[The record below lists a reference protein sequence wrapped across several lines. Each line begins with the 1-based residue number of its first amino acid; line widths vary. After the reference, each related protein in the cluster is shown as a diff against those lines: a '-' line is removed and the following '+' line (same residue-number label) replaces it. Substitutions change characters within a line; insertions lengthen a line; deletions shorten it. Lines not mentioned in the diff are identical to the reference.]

1 MLAVVLLHYICCISV
16 RLLSIL
22 MGKRWVLFQTI
33 FYHIHLCLKIYMN
46 KSHSGSGKGQSPL
59 NCCQPLSARLINVC
73 SIGKPNKLL
82 FILILQTI
90 YLHKPNSALLFT
102 ANHITRLPIATLSIL
117 NFHLTKTTV
126 AFCSIVKPGIFL
138 LKLTLKLNIFP
149 SYRIHDP
156 HTMMTRVMF
165 TIVGLT

>member
-1 MLAVVLLHYICCISV
+1 MNKVTD
-16 RLLSIL
+16 
-22 MGKRWVLFQTI
+22 LFQ
-33 FYHIHLCLKIYMN
+33 
-46 KSHSGSGKGQSPL
+46 SHSGSGKGQSPL
-59 NCCQPLSARLINVC
+59 NCCQPLPARLINVC
-73 SIGKPNKLL
+73 SIGNPNKLL

-90 YLHKPNSALLFT
+90 YLHKPNCALHFT
-102 ANHITRLPIATLSIL
+102 AKHISRLPIATLSIL

-126 AFCSIVKPGIFL
+126 AFRSMVKPGIFV